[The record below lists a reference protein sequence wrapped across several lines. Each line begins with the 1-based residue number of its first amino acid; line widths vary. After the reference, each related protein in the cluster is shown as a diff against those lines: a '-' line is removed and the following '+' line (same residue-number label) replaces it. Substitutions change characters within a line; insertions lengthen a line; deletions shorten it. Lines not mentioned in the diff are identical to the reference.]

1 MPRYEGAGVK
11 GKSKSVRVPTEALL
25 KAAQGIAQ
33 NLNALSRDPR
43 VREEA
48 LNVGRAV
55 GKLLQAI
62 RESKSGEK

>member
-1 MPRYEGAGVK
+1 M
-11 GKSKSVRVPTEALL
+11 KSKNKGVRIPTEALL

-33 NLNALSRDPR
+33 NLSALSRDPK

-55 GKLLQAI
+55 GRLLQAI

>member
-1 MPRYEGAGVK
+1 MK
-11 GKSKSVRVPTEALL
+11 GKHKGVRVPTEALL

-33 NLNALSRDPR
+33 NLSALSRDPK